1 MSESSSKKSIIS
13 STMWVSLLAVF
24 IKFLGLVKQSVLA
37 AYCGAT
43 EETDM
48 FFIVSGV
55 LVMLCTMIFSAIS
68 VSLLIMHTDKLM
80 HEGRESAND
89 LINKVLRSFLPV
101 SVLIT
106 LFFIVAAPWVAKFL
120 APTYSPEQILVMAK
134 YIRMMSAVFILWCY
148 FLTINVVLETDKR
161 FIPGRGQNLFQNIFL
176 ILAAIF
182 VYSRTGIGSLIWAF
196 LLSAIAECILVTW
209 CARKQF
215 RLIWGRLQTPSSEIK
230 KLYKLAFPL
239 IIGSAVYEVNDI
251 VDKQISSSL
260 GEGCVSYLTYGSTI
274 NEIVTGVIVMAMS
287 TVLFTHFATW
297 VSEGNLQK
305 LERMLKV
312 SVTYLILVIFPII
325 TMCTFAGDDIVRIF
339 YQRGSFG
346 ETEVYYT
353 YWVSVG
359 YAAGFIFSSVRAVMV
374 KVFYAFKD
382 TRRAMINGIVS
393 VALNI
398 TLSLTLSRFIG
409 VWGIALATSIAMLLS
424 VIFMTFQIRAHL
436 PSFSFASE
444 RSEIAKGLSAFAVS
458 SLCVYMITLYLPI
471 GSMFLSFVVKGIV
484 CIMVYALSLI
494 LTKSAIAQTI
504 QAFITTHI
512 RNNN

>member
-1 MSESSSKKSIIS
+1 MSDNSSSKKSIIS

-55 LVMLCTMIFSAIS
+55 LVSLCTMIFSAIS
-68 VSLLIMHTDKLM
+68 VSLLTMHTDKLI
-80 HEGRESAND
+80 HEGRSSSND

-106 LFFIVAAPWVAKFL
+106 ILFILAAPWVAKFL
-120 APTYSPEQILVMAK
+120 APTYSHEQIEVMAK

-215 RLIWGRLQTPSSEIK
+215 KVIWGKLQTPSTEIK
-230 KLYKLAFPL
+230 KLYKIALPL

-305 LERMLKV
+305 LEHTLKI
-312 SVTYLILVIFPII
+312 SLTYLVLIIMPII
-325 TMCTFAGDDIVRIF
+325 TLCTFAGDDLVRIF

-346 ETEVYYT
+346 ETEVHYT

-398 TLSLTLSRFIG
+398 ALSLILSHFIG
-409 VWGIALATSIAMLLS
+409 VWGIALATSIAMLFS
-424 VIFMTFQIRAHL
+424 VFFMSFQMRYHL

-444 RSEIAKGLSAFAVS
+444 ATEVLKGLVAFAVS
-458 SLCVYMITLYLPI
+458 SICIYMITLYIPF
-471 GSMFLSFVVKGIV
+471 SNVFLSFVVKGIV
-484 CIMVYALSLI
+484 CLTLYVLLLYAFR
-494 LTKSAIAQTI
+494 TKCSKMII
-504 QAFITTHI
+504 DIIH
-512 RNNN
+512 NNIKK